1 MRDMMRPEPIVTERL
16 TLRPWR
22 KDDADA
28 LFAAAFDPAVG
39 TPAGFPPHKTHEHSE
54 EVLRDVL
61 MKPEVYAICIRASE
75 MPGTPVGAI
84 GLMFEDEDFSIA
96 EGEAELGY
104 WIAKPY
110 WNAGYMTE
118 AVQALERHAFMDMGL
133 SALWAASYSE
143 NPASAAVQKKA
154 HLTFHH
160 HQEGSR
166 DLMGKTHGLEVS
178 RITRTEWERAIA
190 ADPTGK
196 DYRGKQQAEAS
207 RVIAEMPLIS
217 QVRSGG
223 QTGADRGGLDA
234 AREAGVPICGW
245 CPPGGLAE
253 DFPEAPG
260 LMKLYPELQE
270 GHAPGYVERTA
281 WNVRDA
287 HATLIVSPGGLEPLS
302 GTEMTKIFA
311 ERFGRPV
318 LVLEG
323 DNIEDDAATVLGWL
337 RGLDMLGLTLNVAGP
352 RESKMPGTYQK
363 TKDIVAA
370 LLASQRSDSTI

>member
-1 MRDMMRPEPIVTERL
+1 MMWPEPIVTERL

-28 LFAAAFDPAVG
+28 LFAAAFDPTVG
-39 TPAGFPPHKTHEHSE
+39 TSAGFPPHKTHEHSE
-54 EVLRDVL
+54 EALRDVL

-75 MPGTPVGAI
+75 MPDTPVGAI

-133 SALWAASYSE
+133 SALWAVSYSE

-178 RITRTEWERAIA
+178 RIARTEWERAIA
-190 ADPTGK
+190 ADPTGR
-196 DYRGKQQAEAS
+196 DYRGKQQGEAS
-207 RVIAEMPLIS
+207 WVMAEMPLIS

-270 GHAPGYVERTA
+270 GYAPGYVERTA

-323 DNIEDDAATVLGWL
+323 DNIEDDAATALGWL

-370 LLASQRSDSTI
+370 LLAAQRSDSTI

>member
-1 MRDMMRPEPIVTERL
+1 MMWPEPIVTERL

-28 LFAAAFDPAVG
+28 LFAAASDPAVG

-75 MPGTPVGAI
+75 MPDTPVGAI

-118 AVQALERHAFMDMGL
+118 AVQALERHAFMDLGL

-178 RITRTEWERAIA
+178 RITRTEWERAIV

-207 RVIAEMPLIS
+207 RVMAEMPLIS

-234 AREAGVPICGW
+234 AREAGVAICGW

-323 DNIEDDAATVLGWL
+323 DNIEDDAATALGWL

-352 RESKMPGTYQK
+352 RESKMPGTYLK

-370 LLASQRSDSTI
+370 LLATQRSDSTI

>member
-1 MRDMMRPEPIVTERL
+1 MMRPEPIVTERL

-75 MPGTPVGAI
+75 MPDTPVGAI

-143 NPASAAVQKKA
+143 NPASATVQKKA

-323 DNIEDDAATVLGWL
+323 DNIEDDAATALGWL

>member
-1 MRDMMRPEPIVTERL
+1 MRDMMWPEPIVTERL

-28 LFAAAFDPAVG
+28 LFAAASDPAVG

-75 MPGTPVGAI
+75 MPDTPVGAI

-118 AVQALERHAFMDMGL
+118 AVQALERHAFMDLGL

-178 RITRTEWERAIA
+178 RITRTEWERAIV

-207 RVIAEMPLIS
+207 RVMAEMPLIS

-234 AREAGVPICGW
+234 AREAGVAICGW

-260 LMKLYPELQE
+260 LMKLYPELRE

-287 HATLIVSPGGLEPLS
+287 HATLVVSPGGLEPLS

-323 DNIEDDAATVLGWL
+323 DNIEDDAATALGWL

-352 RESKMPGTYQK
+352 RESKMPGTYLK

-370 LLASQRSDSTI
+370 LLATQRSDSTI

>member
-1 MRDMMRPEPIVTERL
+1 MMWPEPIVTERL

-28 LFAAAFDPAVG
+28 LFAAASDPAVG
-39 TPAGFPPHKTHEHSE
+39 TPAGFPPHKTHERSE

-75 MPGTPVGAI
+75 MPDTPVGAI

-118 AVQALERHAFMDMGL
+118 AVQALERHAFMDLGL

-178 RITRTEWERAIA
+178 RITRTEWERAIV

-207 RVIAEMPLIS
+207 RVIAKMSLIS

-287 HATLIVSPGGLEPLS
+287 HATLIVSPGGIEPLS

-311 ERFGRPV
+311 ERLGRPV

-323 DNIEDDAATVLGWL
+323 DNIEDDAATALGWL

-370 LLASQRSDSTI
+370 LLAAQRSDSTI

>member
-1 MRDMMRPEPIVTERL
+1 MMRPEPIVTERL

-75 MPGTPVGAI
+75 MPDTPVGAI

-323 DNIEDDAATVLGWL
+323 DNIEDDAATALGWL

>member
-1 MRDMMRPEPIVTERL
+1 MMWPEPIVTERL

-22 KDDADA
+22 KGDADA
-28 LFAAAFDPAVG
+28 LFAAASDPAVG

-75 MPGTPVGAI
+75 MPDTPVGAI

-178 RITRTEWERAIA
+178 RITRTEWERAIT

-207 RVIAEMPLIS
+207 RVMAEMPLIS

-234 AREAGVPICGW
+234 AREAGVAICGW

-323 DNIEDDAATVLGWL
+323 DNIEDDAATALGWL

-370 LLASQRSDSTI
+370 LLAAQSSDSTI

>member
-75 MPGTPVGAI
+75 MPDTPVGAI

-323 DNIEDDAATVLGWL
+323 DNIEDDAATALGWL

>member
-1 MRDMMRPEPIVTERL
+1 MRDMMWPEPIVTERL

-22 KDDADA
+22 KED
-28 LFAAAFDPAVG
+28 AAALYAAASDPAIG
-39 TPAGFPPHKTHEHSE
+39 IPCGWPPHRTPADSAAALES
-54 EVLRDVL
+54 VL
-61 MKPEVYAICIRASE
+61 MKPECYAICLRASKT
-75 MPGTPVGAI
+75 PDTPVGAI
-84 GLMFEDEDFSIA
+84 SLKKEDEDFSIA
-96 EGEAELGY
+96 ADEAELGY

-110 WNAGYMTE
+110 WNSGYMTE

-178 RITRTEWERAIA
+178 RITRTEWERAIT

-207 RVIAEMPLIS
+207 RVIAKMPLIS

-323 DNIEDDAATVLGWL
+323 DNIEDDAATALGWL

-352 RESKMPGTYQK
+352 RESKMPGTYLK

-370 LLASQRSDSTI
+370 LLATQRSDSTI

>member
-75 MPGTPVGAI
+75 MPDTLVGAI

-323 DNIEDDAATVLGWL
+323 DNIEDDAATALGWL
-337 RGLDMLGLTLNVAGP
+337 RGLDTLGLTLNVAGP

>member
-1 MRDMMRPEPIVTERL
+1 MMWPEPIVTERL

-28 LFAAAFDPAVG
+28 LFAAASDPAVG

-75 MPGTPVGAI
+75 MPDTPVGAI

-118 AVQALERHAFMDMGL
+118 AVQALERHAFMDLGL

-178 RITRTEWERAIA
+178 RITRTEWERAIV

-207 RVIAEMPLIS
+207 RVMAEMPLIS

-234 AREAGVPICGW
+234 AREAGVAICGW

-260 LMKLYPELQE
+260 LMKLYPELRE

-323 DNIEDDAATVLGWL
+323 DNIEDDAATALGWL

-352 RESKMPGTYQK
+352 RESKMPGTYLK

-370 LLASQRSDSTI
+370 LLATQRSDSTI

>member
-1 MRDMMRPEPIVTERL
+1 MMWPEPIVTERL

-28 LFAAAFDPAVG
+28 LFAAASDPAVG
-39 TPAGFPPHKTHEHSE
+39 TPAGFPPHKTHERSE

-61 MKPEVYAICIRASE
+61 MKPECYAICLRASRT
-75 MPGTPVGAI
+75 PDAPVGAI
-84 GLMFEDEDFSIA
+84 SLRKEDKDVPIA
-96 EGEAELGY
+96 ADEAELGY

-118 AVQALERHAFMDMGL
+118 AVQALERHAFLDLGL
-133 SALWAASYSE
+133 SALWAASYTE

-160 HQEGSR
+160 HQDCSL

-178 RITRTEWERAIA
+178 RITRTEWERAIT

-207 RVIAEMPLIS
+207 RVIAKMPLIS

-287 HATLIVSPGGLEPLS
+287 HATLIVSPGGIEPLS

-323 DNIEDDAATVLGWL
+323 DNIEDDAAAALGWL

-370 LLASQRSDSTI
+370 LLAAQRSDSTI

>member
-1 MRDMMRPEPIVTERL
+1 MRDMMWPEPIVTERL

-28 LFAAAFDPAVG
+28 LFAAASDPAVG

-75 MPGTPVGAI
+75 MPDTPVGAI

-118 AVQALERHAFMDMGL
+118 AVQALERHAFMDLGL

-178 RITRTEWERAIA
+178 RITRTEWERAIV

-207 RVIAEMPLIS
+207 RVMAEMPLIS

-234 AREAGVPICGW
+234 AREAGVAICGW

-323 DNIEDDAATVLGWL
+323 DNIEDDAATALGWL

-370 LLASQRSDSTI
+370 LLATQRSDSTI

>member
-1 MRDMMRPEPIVTERL
+1 MMWPEPIVTERL

-28 LFAAAFDPAVG
+28 LFAAASDPAVG

-54 EVLRDVL
+54 GVLRDVL

-75 MPGTPVGAI
+75 MPDTPVGAI
-84 GLMFEDEDFSIA
+84 GLMFEDGDFSIA

-118 AVQALERHAFMDMGL
+118 AVQALERHAFMDLGL

-166 DLMGKTHGLEVS
+166 DLMGKTRGLEVS
-178 RITRTEWERAIA
+178 RITRTEWERAIT

-207 RVIAEMPLIS
+207 RVMAEMPLIS

-234 AREAGVPICGW
+234 AREAGVAICGW

-260 LMKLYPELQE
+260 LMKLYPELRE

-323 DNIEDDAATVLGWL
+323 DNIEDDAATALGWL

-370 LLASQRSDSTI
+370 LLAAQSSDSTI

>member
-1 MRDMMRPEPIVTERL
+1 MMWPEPIVTERL

-28 LFAAAFDPAVG
+28 LFAAAFDPTVG

-54 EVLRDVL
+54 EALRDVL

-75 MPGTPVGAI
+75 MPDTPVGAI

-133 SALWAASYSE
+133 SALWAVSYSE

-178 RITRTEWERAIA
+178 RIARTEWERAIA
-190 ADPTGK
+190 ADPTGR
-196 DYRGKQQAEAS
+196 DYRGKQQGEAS
-207 RVIAEMPLIS
+207 WVMAEMPLIS

-270 GHAPGYVERTA
+270 GYAPGYVERTA

-323 DNIEDDAATVLGWL
+323 DNIEDDAATALGWL

-370 LLASQRSDSTI
+370 LLAAQRSDSTI

>member
-1 MRDMMRPEPIVTERL
+1 MMWPEPIVTERL
-16 TLRPWR
+16 MLRPWR
-22 KDDADA
+22 KDDAEA
-28 LFAAAFDPAVG
+28 LYAAASDPAVG
-39 TPAGFPPHKTHEHSE
+39 KPAGFPPHTSLEYSE
-54 EVLRDVL
+54 EVLDTVL
-61 MKPEVYAICIRASE
+61 MKPDVYAICIKDSDA
-75 MPGTPVGAI
+75 PDTPVGAI
-84 GLMFEDEDFSIA
+84 GLMKEDEDFSIA
-96 EGEAELGY
+96 ADEAELGY

-118 AVQALERHAFMDMGL
+118 VVQALERHAFLDLGL
-133 SALWAASYSE
+133 AALWAASYSE

-160 HQEGSR
+160 HQENST

-178 RITRTEWERAIA
+178 RIMRDEWERAIA

-196 DYRGKQQAEAS
+196 DYRGAQQAEAS
-207 RVIAEMPLIS
+207 RVMAGMPLIS
-217 QVRSGG
+217 YVRSGG
-223 QTGADRGGLDA
+223 QAGADRGGLDA

-253 DFPEAPG
+253 DYPEAPG
-260 LMKLYPELQE
+260 LRAKYPELKE

-281 WNVRDA
+281 WNVRDS

-323 DNIEDDAATVLGWL
+323 DNIADDAATALGWL
-337 RGLDMLGLTLNVAGP
+337 QGLDLSGITLNVAGP

-363 TKDIVAA
+363 TKDVVAA
-370 LLASQRSDSTI
+370 LLAAQRSDSTI

>member
-1 MRDMMRPEPIVTERL
+1 MMWPGPIVTERL

-28 LFAAAFDPAVG
+28 LFAAAFDPVVG

-75 MPGTPVGAI
+75 MPDTPVGAI

-133 SALWAASYSE
+133 SALWAVSYSE

-178 RITRTEWERAIA
+178 RIARTEWERAIA
-190 ADPTGK
+190 ADPTGR
-196 DYRGKQQAEAS
+196 DYRGKQQGEAS
-207 RVIAEMPLIS
+207 RVMAEMPLIS

-270 GHAPGYVERTA
+270 GYAPGYVERTA

-323 DNIEDDAATVLGWL
+323 DNIEDDAATALGWL

-370 LLASQRSDSTI
+370 LLAAQRSDSTI

>member
-1 MRDMMRPEPIVTERL
+1 MMRPEPIVTERL

-75 MPGTPVGAI
+75 MPDTPVGAI

>member
-1 MRDMMRPEPIVTERL
+1 MMWPEPIVTERL

-28 LFAAAFDPAVG
+28 LFAAASDPAVG

-75 MPGTPVGAI
+75 MPDTPVGAI

-110 WNAGYMTE
+110 WNSGYTTE

-133 SALWAASYSE
+133 SALWAASYTE

-154 HLTFHH
+154 HLMFHH
-160 HQEGSR
+160 HQDRSL
-166 DLMGKTHGLEVS
+166 DLMGKAHGLEVS
-178 RITRTEWERAIA
+178 RITRAEWECAIA
-190 ADPTGK
+190 TDPTSK

-207 RVIAEMPLIS
+207 RVMAEMPLIS

-323 DNIEDDAATVLGWL
+323 DNIEDDAATALGWL

-370 LLASQRSDSTI
+370 LLAAQRSDSTI

>member
-1 MRDMMRPEPIVTERL
+1 MMWPEPIVTERL

-28 LFAAAFDPAVG
+28 LFAAASDPAVG

-75 MPGTPVGAI
+75 MPDTPVGAI

-118 AVQALERHAFMDMGL
+118 AVQALERHAFMDLGL

-143 NPASAAVQKKA
+143 NSASAAVQKKA

-178 RITRTEWERAIA
+178 RITRTEWERAIT

-207 RVIAEMPLIS
+207 RVMAEMPLIS

-234 AREAGVPICGW
+234 AREAGVAICGW

-323 DNIEDDAATVLGWL
+323 DNIEDDAATALGWL

-370 LLASQRSDSTI
+370 LLAAQSSDSTI

>member
-1 MRDMMRPEPIVTERL
+1 MMRPEPIVTERL

-28 LFAAAFDPAVG
+28 LFAAAFDPAAG

-75 MPGTPVGAI
+75 MPDTPVGAI

-323 DNIEDDAATVLGWL
+323 DNIEDDAATALGWL

>member
-75 MPGTPVGAI
+75 MPDTPVGAI

-96 EGEAELGY
+96 EGEAEFGY

-323 DNIEDDAATVLGWL
+323 DNIEDDAATALGWL

>member
-1 MRDMMRPEPIVTERL
+1 MMWPEPIVTERL

-28 LFAAAFDPAVG
+28 LFAAASDPAVG

-54 EVLRDVL
+54 GVLRDVL

-75 MPGTPVGAI
+75 MPDTPVGAI

-118 AVQALERHAFMDMGL
+118 AVQALERHAFLDLGL
-133 SALWAASYSE
+133 SALWAASYTE

-160 HQEGSR
+160 HQDCSL

-178 RITRTEWERAIA
+178 RITRTEWERAIV

-207 RVIAEMPLIS
+207 RVITEMPLIS

-311 ERFGRPV
+311 ERSGRPV

-323 DNIEDDAATVLGWL
+323 DNIEDDAATALGWL

-370 LLASQRSDSTI
+370 LLAAQRSDSTI

>member
-1 MRDMMRPEPIVTERL
+1 MRDMMWPEPIVTERL

-28 LFAAAFDPAVG
+28 LFAAASDPAVG

-75 MPGTPVGAI
+75 MPDTPVGAI

-118 AVQALERHAFMDMGL
+118 AVQALERHAFMDLGL

-178 RITRTEWERAIA
+178 RITRTEWERAIV

-207 RVIAEMPLIS
+207 RVMAEMPLIS

-234 AREAGVPICGW
+234 AREAGVAICGW

-260 LMKLYPELQE
+260 LMKLYPELRE

-323 DNIEDDAATVLGWL
+323 DNIEDDAATALGWL

-352 RESKMPGTYQK
+352 RESKMPGTYLK

-370 LLASQRSDSTI
+370 LLATQRSDSTI

>member
-1 MRDMMRPEPIVTERL
+1 
-16 TLRPWR
+16 
-22 KDDADA
+22 
-28 LFAAAFDPAVG
+28 
-39 TPAGFPPHKTHEHSE
+39 
-54 EVLRDVL
+54 
-61 MKPEVYAICIRASE
+61 
-75 MPGTPVGAI
+75 
-84 GLMFEDEDFSIA
+84 
-96 EGEAELGY
+96 
-104 WIAKPY
+104 
-110 WNAGYMTE
+110 
-118 AVQALERHAFMDMGL
+118 
-133 SALWAASYSE
+133 
-143 NPASAAVQKKA
+143 
-154 HLTFHH
+154 
-160 HQEGSR
+160 
-166 DLMGKTHGLEVS
+166 MGKTHGLEVS
-178 RITRTEWERAIA
+178 RITRTEWERAIT

-207 RVIAEMPLIS
+207 RVMAEMPLIS

-234 AREAGVPICGW
+234 AREAGVAICGW

-323 DNIEDDAATVLGWL
+323 DNIEDDAATALGWL

-370 LLASQRSDSTI
+370 LLAAQRSDSTI

>member
-75 MPGTPVGAI
+75 MPDTLVGAI

-323 DNIEDDAATVLGWL
+323 DNIEDDAATALGWL

>member
-1 MRDMMRPEPIVTERL
+1 MMRPEPIVTERL

-39 TPAGFPPHKTHEHSE
+39 TPAGFPPHKAHEHSE

-75 MPGTPVGAI
+75 MPDTPVGAI

-118 AVQALERHAFMDMGL
+118 AVQALERHTFMDMGL

-287 HATLIVSPGGLEPLS
+287 HATLIVSPGGLEPLN

-323 DNIEDDAATVLGWL
+323 DNIEDDAATALGWL